1 MTVDVEERPAAVD
14 EADAAV
20 VEAETDEA
28 QRDSRKS
35 WARWAGLALA
45 VAAMLLAVAAG
56 YFKWQDDSVRLAQ
69 TAATESVRAAGDGT
83 VAMLSYRPETVDTEL
98 KSAADRLTGSFRG
111 EYTKLV
117 DTVVAPGAKQKHI
130 SAVATVP
137 DAASVSAT
145 ENHAVVLVFV
155 NQTTTIGADAPTA
168 STSTVRVT
176 LDKVHDRWLISQ
188 FDPV

>member
-111 EYTKLV
+111 EFEVGFELL
-117 DTVVAPGAKQKHI
+117 DA
-130 SAVATVP
+130 SRFATG
-137 DAASVSAT
+137 
-145 ENHAVVLVFV
+145 EFGFEL
-155 NQTTTIGADAPTA
+155 G
-168 STSTVRVT
+168 
-176 LDKVHDRWLISQ
+176 
-188 FDPV
+188 